1 MLYQTSYTLEHACI
15 HKHTHTHTQDPHLRT
30 LPLVALLVQE
40 GSHELGSAVMPWSHY
55 IFIFIPPL
63 PSVLLSPLRACETRP
78 CVMWNWPSLTKL
90 DQPSP
95 FSSWSCQKDGCSGV
109 NAAVSAV
116 VLLSHC
122 MLKRNHSQIS
132 GFLATIWTVSNQ
144 KKKSVFFSC
153 KENMQIERRKCFIS
167 WNNFNFGM
175 DVFLHTHKPL
185 GFIVSD

>member
-1 MLYQTSYTLEHACI
+1 MLYQTSYTLERACI

-95 FSSWSCQKDGCSGV
+95 FSSWSCQKDGCSGG

-144 KKKSVFFSC
+144 KKNLYFFFLQG
-153 KENMQIERRKCFIS
+153 EYADRKAKMFY
-167 WNNFNFGM
+167 
-175 DVFLHTHKPL
+175 FLEQ
-185 GFIVSD
+185 F